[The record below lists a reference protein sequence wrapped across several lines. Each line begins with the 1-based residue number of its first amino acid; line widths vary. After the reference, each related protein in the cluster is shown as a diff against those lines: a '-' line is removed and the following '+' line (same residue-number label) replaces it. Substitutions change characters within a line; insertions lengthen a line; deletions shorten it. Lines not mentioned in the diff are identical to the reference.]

1 VGQARRDE
9 EIKIMPLFKNQK
21 QKATFARWFTI
32 VFLFLF
38 VAAIAGG
45 LIVAGVAS
53 RPGVPVTVD
62 SPTP

>member
-1 VGQARRDE
+1 
-9 EIKIMPLFKNQK
+9 M
-21 QKATFARWFTI
+21 FTI
-32 VFLFLF
+32 VFLVVF

-53 RPGVPVTVD
+53 HPGTPTPIL

>member
-9 EIKIMPLFKNQK
+9 EIRIMPLFKNQK
-21 QKATFARWFTI
+21 SKAKFARWFTI

-53 RPGVPVTVD
+53 RPATPVPIV
-62 SPTP
+62 SSTP

>member
-9 EIKIMPLFKNQK
+9 EINIMPLFKNQK
-21 QKATFARWFTI
+21 SKQQFARWFTI
-32 VFLFLF
+32 VFLVFF

-45 LIVAGVAS
+45 LIVAGIGS
-53 RPGVPVTVD
+53 RPGTPVPIL

>member
-9 EIKIMPLFKNQK
+9 EIIIMPLFKNSKSK
-21 QKATFARWFTI
+21 QRFARVFTI
-32 VFLFLF
+32 VFLVFF

-45 LIVAGVAS
+45 LIVAGIGS
-53 RPGVPVTVD
+53 HPGTPVPIL

>member
-9 EIKIMPLFKNQK
+9 EIRIMPIFKTR
-21 QKATFARWFTI
+21 KARRIARMFTI
-32 VFLFLF
+32 VFLVVF

-53 RPGVPVTVD
+53 RPGTPTPIL

>member
-1 VGQARRDE
+1 
-9 EIKIMPLFKNQK
+9 MPLFKNAK
-21 QKATFARWFTI
+21 SKATFARWFTI
-32 VFLFLF
+32 VFLIVF

-53 RPGVPVTVD
+53 RPGVPVPIE